1 MFEVIINHVYKFPF
15 DLVVRTHFTKYP
27 TNKEQNVIGMKTVEE
42 RIDRESGVEYKR
54 RVATCKNIL
63 PSIFRKI
70 QLLNE
75 DAVYLEEET
84 WHDRR
89 GKRLTVK
96 SRSLTWNK
104 YADAWEESEYSICSE
119 NTNWTKLKQTGGLHI
134 KGFGVFGGMIEMFL
148 QGFANKGGLKA
159 IRIMEELMTES
170 ISLRNF
176 TRVGSSS
183 T

>member
-1 MFEVIINHVYKFPF
+1 MSPTS
-15 DLVVRTHFTKYP
+15 LYP

-104 YADAWEESEYSICSE
+104 YADAWEESEYSICPE
-119 NTNWTKLKQTGGLHI
+119 NTN
-134 KGFGVFGGMIEMFL
+134 
-148 QGFANKGGLKA
+148 
-159 IRIMEELMTES
+159 
-170 ISLRNF
+170 
-176 TRVGSSS
+176 
-183 T
+183 